1 QPGPHGAVMLARIE
15 AVVRR
20 FRSHGVYAL
29 EVLLV
34 VVLPVFLLGDSVV
47 ATVEASDS
55 VWIAVIYDAADHD
68 EVVRNLLGASLL
80 TSSDS
85 MTDPFPLL
93 VGVVPTLATAGV
105 DAGAS
110 SALPSRSPP
119 HF

>member
-1 QPGPHGAVMLARIE
+1 MLARIE

-68 EVVRNLLGASLL
+68 EVVRDFPGASLL
-80 TSSDS
+80 TSSGS
-85 MTDPFPLL
+85 MTDQFPIL
-93 VGVVPTLATAGV
+93 VGVVPRLARARV
-105 DAGAS
+105 DAVA
-110 SALPSRSPP
+110 SALPPRSPP
-119 HF
+119 HV